1 MNTNNIKEIGR
12 LKRLFARIAGKRRT
26 IMLSGYSGSGKTTIL
41 TVLGLNR
48 DVVDED
54 VNKRTS
60 GIICYHIE
68 YETKEGE
75 KLYIKSVDSEGV
87 AKTVNDSIFEKE
99 LEKHRYILYLLN
111 VNEFVNGNNKVAN
124 EYSLTWL
131 QKINILARK
140 NKKVMMLI
148 LSHADEYLQSIGEE
162 YTEGN
167 KTIIR
172 ELFLSDSGLLS
183 GVKYNCEVMVADV
196 QKIKEVRSII
206 DHLIQLDRLK

>member
-60 GIICYHIE
+60 GIIRYHIE

-75 KLYIKSVDSEGV
+75 KLYIKSVDSEGL
-87 AKTVNDSIFEKE
+87 AKTVNDSLFEKE

>member
-1 MNTNNIKEIGR
+1 MNTNNIKELGRIKRIVAR
-12 LKRLFARIAGKRRT
+12 LKGKRRT
-26 IMLSGYSGSGKTTIL
+26 IMLAGYAGSGKTTVL

-48 DVVDED
+48 DVTDED
-54 VNKRTS
+54 VTKRTT
-60 GIICYHIE
+60 GMKRFHIE
-68 YETKEGE
+68 YETNEGE
-75 KLYIKSVDSEGV
+75 NLYIKSVDTEGLD
-87 AKTVNDSIFEKE
+87 KTVNDNRFEKE
-99 LEKHRYILYLLN
+99 VLRHRYILYLLN
-111 VNEFVNGNNKVAN
+111 VNEFVNGNKKAAN

-131 QKINILARK
+131 QKINILARE

-172 ELFLSDSGLLS
+172 DLFLSDSGLLS
-183 GVKYNCEVMVADV
+183 GVKYNCAVMVADV

>member
-1 MNTNNIKEIGR
+1 MNTNNIKAIGR

-75 KLYIKSVDSEGV
+75 KLYIKSVDSEGL
-87 AKTVNDSIFEKE
+87 AKTVNDSLFEKE

>member
-26 IMLSGYSGSGKTTIL
+26 IMLSGYAESGKTTLL

-75 KLYIKSVDSEGV
+75 KLYIKSVDSEGL
-87 AKTVNDSIFEKE
+87 AKTVNDSLFEKE

>member
-1 MNTNNIKEIGR
+1 MNANNIKEIGR

-54 VNKRTS
+54 VKKRTT
-60 GIICYHIE
+60 GIKRYHIE
-68 YETKEGE
+68 YETKGGE
-75 KLYIKSVDSEGV
+75 KLYIKSVDSEGL
-87 AKTVNDSIFEKE
+87 AKTVNDSLFEKE
-99 LEKHRYILYLLN
+99 LKKHRYILYLLN

-131 QKINILARK
+131 QKINDYARN
-140 NKKVMMLI
+140 NKKAMMLI
-148 LSHADEYLQSIGEE
+148 LSHADEYLHSIGEE
-162 YTEGN
+162 YSENN
-167 KTIIR
+167 KAIIR
-172 ELFLSDSGLLS
+172 DLFLSESGLLS
-183 GVKYNCEVMVADV
+183 GVKYNCEVKVADV

-206 DHLIQLDRLK
+206 DSLIQLDRLK

>member
-1 MNTNNIKEIGR
+1 MNTNDIKELGRIKRFVAR
-12 LKRLFARIAGKRRT
+12 LKGKRRT
-26 IMLSGYSGSGKTTIL
+26 IMLSGYSGSGKTTVL

-48 DVVDED
+48 DVTDKD
-54 VNKRTS
+54 VTKRTT
-60 GIICYHIE
+60 GMKRFHIE
-68 YETKEGE
+68 YETNEGE
-75 KLYIKSVDSEGV
+75 MLYIKSVDTEGL
-87 AKTVNDSIFEKE
+87 AKTVNDNRFEKE
-99 LEKHRYILYLLN
+99 VLRHRYVLYLLN
-111 VNEFVNGNNKVAN
+111 VNEFVNGNDKAAN

-172 ELFLSDSGLLS
+172 DLFLSDSGLLS

>member
-1 MNTNNIKEIGR
+1 MNANNIKEIGR

-54 VNKRTS
+54 VKKRTA
-60 GIICYHIE
+60 GIIRYHIE

-75 KLYIKSVDSEGV
+75 KLYIKSVDSEGL
-87 AKTVNDSIFEKE
+87 ARTVNDSLFEKE
-99 LEKHRYILYLLN
+99 LKKHRYILYLLN
-111 VNEFVNGNNKVAN
+111 VNEFVNGNNKAAN

-131 QKINILARK
+131 QKINILARE

-172 ELFLSDSGLLS
+172 DLFLSDSGLLS

>member
-75 KLYIKSVDSEGV
+75 KLYIKSVDSEGL
-87 AKTVNDSIFEKE
+87 AKTVNDSLFEKE

>member
-1 MNTNNIKEIGR
+1 MNTNNIKAIGR

-75 KLYIKSVDSEGV
+75 KLYIKSVDSEGL
-87 AKTVNDSIFEKE
+87 AKTVNDSLFEKE

-111 VNEFVNGNNKVAN
+111 VNEFVNGNNKAAN

-172 ELFLSDSGLLS
+172 DLFLSDSGLLS

>member
-1 MNTNNIKEIGR
+1 MNTNNIKAIGR

-60 GIICYHIE
+60 GIIRYHIE

-75 KLYIKSVDSEGV
+75 KLYIKSVDSEGL
-87 AKTVNDSIFEKE
+87 AKTVNDSLFEKE

>member
-1 MNTNNIKEIGR
+1 MNANNIKEIGR

-54 VNKRTS
+54 VKKRTA
-60 GIICYHIE
+60 GIIRYHIE

-75 KLYIKSVDSEGV
+75 KLYIKSVDSEGL
-87 AKTVNDSIFEKE
+87 AKTVNDSLFEKE
-99 LEKHRYILYLLN
+99 LKKHRYILYLLN
-111 VNEFVNGNNKVAN
+111 VNEFVNGNNKAAN

-131 QKINILARK
+131 QKINILARE

-148 LSHADEYLQSIGEE
+148 LSHADEYLQSIG
-162 YTEGN
+162 
-167 KTIIR
+167 
-172 ELFLSDSGLLS
+172 
-183 GVKYNCEVMVADV
+183 
-196 QKIKEVRSII
+196 
-206 DHLIQLDRLK
+206 

>member
-1 MNTNNIKEIGR
+1 MNTNNIKAIGR

-60 GIICYHIE
+60 GIIRYHIE

-75 KLYIKSVDSEGV
+75 KLYIKSVDSEGL
-87 AKTVNDSIFEKE
+87 AKTVNDSLFEKE

-111 VNEFVNGNNKVAN
+111 VNEFVNGNNKAAN